1 MQKRI
6 GSFVRRTSDEN
17 KSNSIVDDILHM
29 EAFYKLN
36 RVSSWSR
43 EAKIALERVFKI
55 RKSSY
60 DSEHYQRVV
69 AAVFK
74 VIRLIDAQIPKEC
87 IVRIIL
93 IKAVLVGGLSHDDLR
108 FSGWGGQVSGETR

>member
-6 GSFVRRTSDEN
+6 RSFAQRTNDE
-17 KSNSIVDDILHM
+17 KRSNSIADDILRM

-43 EAKIALERVFKI
+43 EAKITLEIVFKL

-60 DSEHYQRVV
+60 DSEHYQRAV

-74 VIRLIDAQIPKEC
+74 VTRSIDALIPKEC
-87 IVRIIL
+87 IIRIIL
-93 IKAVLVGGLSHDDLR
+93 MIIKVVVDLLYDNMKFGGEGGRLS
-108 FSGWGGQVSGETR
+108 GVAG